1 MISVPISTG
10 ELFDRISILEIK
22 SERLSRPE
30 QRANVSRELQLL
42 RTHLGDQGPVP
53 LVRPLFAELRLV
65 NETLW
70 DIEEAIRDCERR
82 KDFGPAFIQLARAVY
97 LNNDRR
103 AAIKRK
109 INELM
114 DSPLHEEKSYAA
126 Y

>member
-42 RTHLGDQGPVP
+42 RTRIGDQG
-53 LVRPLFAELRLV
+53 LVAQVRRLFAELRVV

-70 DIEEAIRDCERR
+70 DIEESIRDCERR
-82 KDFGPAFIQLARAVY
+82 KDFGSEFIQLARAVY

-114 DSPLHEEKSYAA
+114 DSPLQEEKSYAT

>member
-42 RTHLGDQGPVP
+42 RTRIGDQG
-53 LVRPLFAELRLV
+53 LVAQVRRLFAELRVV

-70 DIEEAIRDCERR
+70 DIEESIRDCERR
-82 KDFGPAFIQLARAVY
+82 KDFGPEFIQLARAVY

-114 DSPLHEEKSYAA
+114 DSPLQEEKSYAT

>member
-42 RTHLGDQGPVP
+42 RARIGDQG
-53 LVRPLFAELRLV
+53 LVAQVRRLCAELRVV

-70 DIEEAIRDCERR
+70 DIEESIRDCERH

-109 INELM
+109 INELLN
-114 DSPLHEEKSYAA
+114 SPLHEEKSYAT

>member
-22 SERLSRPE
+22 NERLSRPE

-42 RTHLGDQGPVP
+42 RARMADQGFVP
-53 LVRPLFAELRLV
+53 QVWPLFAELRVV

-70 DIEEAIRDCERR
+70 DIEESIRDCERR
-82 KDFGPAFIQLARAVY
+82 KDFGPEFIQLARAVY
-97 LNNDRR
+97 HNNDRR

-109 INELM
+109 INDLT
-114 DSPLHEEKSYAA
+114 DSALHEEKSYTT